1 MFRTL
6 LIITAFIL
14 SASFV
19 NAQKKLTEGTIS
31 YDVVINTGSDKPQS
45 ADLLD
50 GAISTI
56 YIKGNKTHTEMVSS
70 LGTQSTIIDGTKR
83 SVVVLKSYG
92 DQKYM
97 INMTADDWKAE
108 NKKYENVTFTFDPSA
123 TKTILGYQC
132 KKAVGQLAD
141 GTTFTAWY
149 TPDLVIESKE
159 FIYPER
165 SLPGLA
171 MEYETTM
178 GNLKVTY
185 TVSKLSFSPVPGAK
199 FDLPKSGFR
208 IMSYK
213 ESKGGN

>member
-1 MFRTL
+1 MLRTL

-14 SASFV
+14 PASFV
-19 NAQKKLTEGTIS
+19 NAQKKFTEGTIS

-70 LGTQSTIIDGTKR
+70 LGTQSTIIDATKR

-108 NKKYENVTFTFDPSA
+108 NKKYENVTYTFDPSA
-123 TKTILGYQC
+123 SKTILGYQC

-159 FIYPER
+159 FIYPEK

-185 TVSKLSFSPVPGAK
+185 TVSKLSFSPVPAVK
-199 FDLPKSGFR
+199 FDTPKSGFR

-213 ESKGGN
+213 ESRGGN

>member
-1 MFRTL
+1 MFRIL
-6 LIITAFIL
+6 LIITAIIS

-19 NAQKKLTEGTIS
+19 NAQKKFTEGTIS

-56 YIKGNKTHTEMVSS
+56 YIKGNKIHTEMVSS
-70 LGTQSTIIDGTKR
+70 LGTQSTIIDVPKR
-83 SVVVLKSYG
+83 AITVLKSYG
-92 DQKYM
+92 EQKYM

-123 TKTILGYQC
+123 SKTILGYEC
-132 KKAVGQLAD
+132 KKALGKLAD

-149 TPDLVIESKE
+149 SPDIVIENKE

-185 TVSKLSFSPVPGAK
+185 TVSKLSFSPVPASK
-199 FDLPKSGFR
+199 FDVPKSGFR
-208 IMSYK
+208 VLSYQ
-213 ESKGGN
+213 ESKGRN

>member
-1 MFRTL
+1 MFRTIF
-6 LIITAFIL
+6 IITALISGL
-14 SASFV
+14 FV

-56 YIKGNKTHTEMVSS
+56 YIKGNKIHTEMVSS
-70 LGTQSTIIDGTKR
+70 LGTQSTIIDASKK
-83 SVVVLKSYG
+83 SIVVLKSYG
-92 DQKYM
+92 DQKYL
-97 INMTADDWKAE
+97 IKLTADDWKAE
-108 NKKYENVTFTFDPSA
+108 NKKYENVIFTFDPSA

-132 KKAVGQLAD
+132 KKAVGLLAD

-185 TVSKLSFSPVPGAK
+185 TVSKLSFSPVPAAK
-199 FDLPKSGFR
+199 FDSPKSGFR

-213 ESKGGN
+213 ESKGAN